1 MKIAVTGGIGS
12 GKTAVTD
19 YLSSKGYTVIDADQ
33 IAHQITA
40 PGGKAI
46 PYIRNHFGDDFI
58 REDGSMDRDKMRE
71 WVYGNPDQLR
81 LLEEGTT
88 KAVIRVVEDR
98 VRECRDR
105 GDKVVFLAIPLLFE
119 TGSAGDYDAVWS
131 VVADNNVR
139 IRRVMERD
147 RLTEEMVRKIMSRQ
161 VSDDVRRAGSSDI
174 IDNSGTLAEL
184 HSQVDHLLQKYI
196 FL

>member
-71 WVYGNPDQLR
+71 RVYGNPDQLR

-196 FL
+196 F

>member
-1 MKIAVTGGIGS
+1 LKIAVTGGIGS

-71 WVYGNPDQLR
+71 RVYGNPDQLR

-196 FL
+196 F

>member
-12 GKTAVTD
+12 GKTVVTD

-71 WVYGNPDQLR
+71 RVYGNPDQLR

-196 FL
+196 F